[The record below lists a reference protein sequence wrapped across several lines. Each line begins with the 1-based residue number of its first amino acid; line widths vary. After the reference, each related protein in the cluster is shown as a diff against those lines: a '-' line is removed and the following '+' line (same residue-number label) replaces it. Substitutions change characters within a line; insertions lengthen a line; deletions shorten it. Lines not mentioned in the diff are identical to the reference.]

1 MHDVAQLIDLAVEAR
16 ADSAA
21 VLHVGGRVIHKGGL
35 DVLQDILEQV
45 DLVSQLRQQRR
56 TAGRSLGLDLGQ
68 HGAGIPQRLDLA
80 RSGGA
85 VENAGRQ
92 PLNVK
97 DMAEGFFQIGAGDAG
112 RIERLHRTEPRVDG
126 VGVHK
131 GLLDPG
137 AQQALA
143 HRGFGLVE
151 HPEQRAALLAPAHR
165 LGQFQICAGHR
176 RQAHIL
182 CVGVV
187 LHGLDALNA
196 VLLGLV
202 QVVEKRRHSIR
213 DKRVLLIAEGRAP
226 VGAELVGHG
235 LLHDGV
241 LKAGILA
248 QLDQGV
254 RVLLDVGRDIFKVKH
269 RRADQNLA
277 GHIAAQLGDDGSA
290 DFFSVQLCGVGL
302 AGGNVRKADA
312 RTPAAAGALAVNARQ
327 IVVFILGQ
335 HAAFN
340 DRAGRDNTDDVA
352 LDKTLGEGRVLHLLT
367 DGDLVALGDQ
377 ARHVSLVGVERH
389 AAHRGAFFLA
399 AVFAGQRQLQLP
411 RSRQRVVVEH
421 FIEVTDAVEQNLVGM
436 LFFDFKILLH
446 HGRYCLLGHVSHSC

>member
-1 MHDVAQLIDLAVEAR
+1 M
-16 ADSAA
+16 
-21 VLHVGGRVIHKGGL
+21 
-35 DVLQDILEQV
+35 
-45 DLVSQLRQQRR
+45 
-56 TAGRSLGLDLGQ
+56 
-68 HGAGIPQRLDLA
+68 
-80 RSGGA
+80 
-85 VENAGRQ
+85 
-92 PLNVK
+92 
-97 DMAEGFFQIGAGDAG
+97 
-112 RIERLHRTEPRVDG
+112 
-126 VGVHK
+126 
-131 GLLDPG
+131 
-137 AQQALA
+137 
-143 HRGFGLVE
+143 
-151 HPEQRAALLAPAHR
+151 
-165 LGQFQICAGHR
+165 
-176 RQAHIL
+176 
-182 CVGVV
+182 
-187 LHGLDALNA
+187 
-196 VLLGLV
+196 
-202 QVVEKRRHSIR
+202 QVVEKRCHSIR

-226 VGAELVGHG
+226 VGAELAGHG

-241 LKAGILA
+241 LKAGVLA

-254 RVLLDVGRDIFKVKH
+254 CVLLDVGRDIFKVKH

-277 GHIAAQLGDDGSA
+277 GHIAAQLSDDGSA
-290 DFFSVQLCGVGL
+290 DFFSAQLCGVGL

-340 DRAGRDNTDDVA
+340 DRAGRDNADDVA

-377 ARHVSLVGVERH
+377 ACHVSLVGVERH

-399 AVFAGQRQLQLP
+399 AVFAGQRQFQLP

-446 HGRYCLLGHVSHSC
+446 HGRYCLLGHVSHSCFCLVDTLLCRGGHCPPAGRSPGLWAATGSDGRAMLAPTASYRASSFSGSRRRWSSCRCSRRWGPARSWGHRRS